1 MKRLQVVVDRDLCDA
16 HGVCVSRAPEVFE
29 IGDDD
34 LMKPLAEFPGEGQ
47 IDAVREA
54 IRGCPKGALA
64 LVEVE

>member
-34 LMKPLAEFPGEGQ
+34 LMKPLAEFPGR
-47 IDAVREA
+47 ARVVRV
-54 IRGCPKGALA
+54 R
-64 LVEVE
+64 